1 MRFKFILIFFFI
13 SSCSSHYTKIENKT
27 PYYTKGLALI
37 YNKADLNSKL
47 IRGKLDNSLLE
58 ISVSKLPV
66 GTLIKLIN
74 PSSNKSITL
83 KNRKK
88 TNYPDFY
95 KILITKPVAEKLEI
109 TKNFPL
115 VEIIEIKKNKSF
127 IAKKA
132 QIFNEEKKISSNA
145 PITSVKIS
153 NISKNKKIKKKKSD
167 KKIYILIASFY
178 SKDSA
183 IFLRDRIKKDLPS
196 YSANKIKILR
206 KNNKEINLISGPYS
220 AVNLMK
226 NDYIQLK
233 KFGFEELEIFIN
245 K

>member
-1 MRFKFILIFFFI
+1 MK
-13 SSCSSHYTKIENKT
+13 
-27 PYYTKGLALI
+27 
-37 YNKADLNSKL
+37 
-47 IRGKLDNSLLE
+47 
-58 ISVSKLPV
+58 
-66 GTLIKLIN
+66 
-74 PSSNKSITL
+74 
-83 KNRKK
+83 
-88 TNYPDFY
+88 
-95 KILITKPVAEKLEI
+95 
-109 TKNFPL
+109 
-115 VEIIEIKKNKSF
+115 
-127 IAKKA
+127 
-132 QIFNEEKKISSNA
+132 KKISSNA

-153 NISKNKKIKKKKSD
+153 NISKNKKLKKKKSD

-233 KFGFEELEIFIN
+233 NLVLKNL
-245 K
+245 KYL